1 MAKVPECTKAY
12 YDNADLEV
20 YTIQPGI
27 ILYSGARDTFPI
39 SKANSRLQNLAPDG
53 THLYKYFTPNLEV
66 AKQFVKLGAT
76 NRTTK
81 GYVGVYNVLK
91 PIQILLNSL
100 TKNRYSEPFYFNT
113 KESYASPEA
122 QCLCSDGFHG
132 YASMTN
138 SGLEDIGLCT
148 ELDSYLELVAYMP
161 IKSNFTEKIALEGG
175 ARQSRRKR
183 RLSRRLSLQHRR
195 V

>member
-1 MAKVPECTKAY
+1 MAKVPECVKTY
-12 YDNADLEV
+12 HPDADLEV
-20 YTIQPGI
+20 YTIQPGTL
-27 ILYSGARDTFPI
+27 LYSGARDTFPT

-53 THLYKYFTPNLEV
+53 THLYKYFTPNLEI
-66 AKQFVKLGAT
+66 AKQFATLGAT

-81 GYVGVYNVLK
+81 GYVGMYKVVK

-100 TKNRYSEPFYFNT
+100 TKERYSEPFYFNT

-132 YASMTN
+132 YASITN

-161 IKSNFTEKIALEGG
+161 TKSNFTETILLKGG
-175 ARQSRRKR
+175 GRQSRRKR
-183 RLSRRLSLQHRR
+183 RLSRRRRR